1 MTKLKE
7 VLFCSAFLALLLL
20 AGSHLQAQITAQA
33 LSMSQGVR
41 EAIALELPSADPKM
55 VEKLWMDYTKKEL
68 SAKTKLDRKTKE
80 YQSLNIDI
88 PGVNA
93 ASKQDL
99 YAKVNQKA
107 NGSELV
113 VWIASNEGW
122 INPVNLPD
130 QYVAAEKMI
139 MRFALEVS
147 KEQILLEVAA
157 EEKALAALEK
167 ELDTL
172 RKDKDKYEKAIEKA
186 KQEIANNEAAIEANI
201 KAQEDQTQAIE
212 MQRQKVEMTKKK
224 GDF

>member
-7 VLFCSAFLALLLL
+7 LLFSSALLALLLL
-20 AGSHLQAQITAQA
+20 AGSHVQAQITAQA
-33 LSMSQGVR
+33 LLMSQGIR
-41 EAIALELPSADPKM
+41 EAIALELPSADPKT

-68 SAKTKLDRKTKE
+68 KAQTKLDKKSKE
-80 YQSLNIDI
+80 YRSLNIDI

-93 ASKQDL
+93 ASKQDM
-99 YAKVNQKA
+99 YAKVNQRA
-107 NGSELV
+107 NGAELV

-122 INPVNLPD
+122 INPVNLPT

-147 KEQILLEVAA
+147 KEQVLQEVAA
-157 EEKALAALEK
+157 EEKALSALEK
-167 ELDTL
+167 ELDSL
-172 RKDKDKYEKAIEKA
+172 RKDKDKFEKAIEKA
-186 KQEIANNEAAIEANI
+186 RQEIASNEAAIEANI
-201 KAQEDQTQAIE
+201 KAQNDKTQAIE